1 MHAAGEQRTLLG
13 AGVKDVLLGSVT
25 TVLSSSGNPMRERQQ
40 PLPAGLPPRRPR
52 PLWSIPLAGKVHPAV
67 WIGAAAAILAVD
79 FLTGPYVQVAIL
91 FVFPVA
97 LATWSQG
104 RAWGAVV
111 AVALPLVRLPVFY
124 AVWHV
129 PSSWELEFLDTAV
142 DVVVLLALVQIID
155 HITRQRRE
163 LLVLEGM
170 LPICGFCKR
179 IREESGGWRQ
189 LESYIAEHSEAKFS
203 HTFCPECG
211 TTHYPDLMQ

>member
-1 MHAAGEQRTLLG
+1 
-13 AGVKDVLLGSVT
+13 
-25 TVLSSSGNPMRERQQ
+25 MRERQQ
-40 PLPAGLPPRRPR
+40 PQPTGLPPRRPR

-67 WIGAAAAILAVD
+67 WIGAAAAILALD

-91 FVFPVA
+91 FVLPVA

-104 RAWGAVV
+104 KTWGAVV

-129 PSSWELEFLDTAV
+129 PSSWELELLDTAV

-155 HITRQRRE
+155 HIGRQRRE

-179 IREESGGWRQ
+179 IREENGGWRQ

-211 TTHYPDLMQ
+211 RTHYADLME